1 MYQIRRILCPTDF
14 SDASAHAI
22 EQAIALAAR
31 HKARIT
37 ALHVHRPPYVALPGL
52 PVMEGLDTDLS
63 RVQEET
69 AARFRAA
76 TDGGV
81 DVDVLIDVGEPADR
95 ILDRAD
101 ALSADMIVMGTHGA
115 SGFQHFVLG
124 SVTEKVL
131 RKANCA
137 VLTVP
142 PRALAISSL
151 PFVRV
156 LCPVDFSDPSLAAFH
171 AAVPLA
177 NSSHAALTLLHVIEW
192 PWQEPP
198 APAARDLPPAQA
210 AALAE
215 FRRYL
220 ETTALMR
227 LETLVAGAALDP
239 PPTPRIAHG
248 KPYVEILRV
257 ATEDRADLIVIGVH
271 GRNVFDMALFG
282 STTNQIV
289 RQATCP
295 VLTLRQ

>member
-1 MYQIRRILCPTDF
+1 MREIKRILCPTDF
-14 SDASAHAI
+14 SGASAHAI
-22 EQAIALAAR
+22 DQAIALAAR
-31 HKARIT
+31 RKARIT
-37 ALHVHRPPYVALPGL
+37 ALHVYTPTSIALPGL
-52 PVMEGLDTDLS
+52 PVLEGLDADLS
-63 RVQEET
+63 RMQDET

-76 TDGGV
+76 TDAGIG
-81 DVDVLIDVGEPADR
+81 VDVLIDVGEPARR

-101 ALSADMIVMGTHGA
+101 ALAADMIVMGTHGT
-115 SGFQHFVLG
+115 SGFQHLMLG

-131 RKANCA
+131 RKASCA

-142 PRALAISSL
+142 PHARATST
-151 PFVRV
+151 FVRV
-156 LCPVDFSDPSLAAFH
+156 LCPLDFSDPSLAACQ
-171 AAVPLA
+171 
-177 NSSHAALTLLHVIEW
+177 AALSLTQASHGALMLLHVIEW

-198 APAARDLPPAQA
+198 APAAHDLPPAQA

-220 ETTALMR
+220 ETSALMR
-227 LETLVAGAALDP
+227 LETLIAGAALDP
-239 PPTPRIAHG
+239 PPIPQIVHG

-257 ATEDRADLIVIGVH
+257 AALDGADLIVMGVH

-282 STTNQIV
+282 STTNQVV